1 MCDGAAQQAPQQ
13 HCHNGDVT
21 TDFLSDVIPSKTKGG
36 AADFDLIFVCLMNV
50 SLMSWEK
57 VILSIQPRGGLLQP
71 VPRVMEPS
79 SRL

>member
-1 MCDGAAQQAPQQ
+1 MCDGAAQQAPEQ

-50 SLMSWEK
+50 SLMF
-57 VILSIQPRGGLLQP
+57 
-71 VPRVMEPS
+71 
-79 SRL
+79 